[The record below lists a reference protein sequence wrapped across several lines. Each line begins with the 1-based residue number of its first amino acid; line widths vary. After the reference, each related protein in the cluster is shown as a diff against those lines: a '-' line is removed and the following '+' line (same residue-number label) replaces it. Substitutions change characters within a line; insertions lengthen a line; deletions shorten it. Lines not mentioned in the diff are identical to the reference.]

1 MSVGGKGT
9 GRVMVEG
16 FKHTNISKFHI
27 KLVVRCRAV
36 FLFVSSVYYYYY
48 YYYSSSLQLYIAI
61 YCTESIDRYCSY

>member
-16 FKHTNISKFHI
+16 SKHTNISKFHI
-27 KLVVRCRAV
+27 KLVVLCRAV

-48 YYYSSSLQLYIAI
+48 YY
-61 YCTESIDRYCSY
+61 